1 MTQKQTFS
9 ERFFETG
16 IGRGLRHRD
25 YRIFCLTNFGSMMGI
40 WFQRLTVGYLAYEL
54 TGLAFW
60 VGVIAFAESA
70 PLFILVALA
79 GAVVDRVDRLKLLK
93 ILQMLM
99 VVVAAL
105 LAILTFT
112 DLINIW
118 LLIVLATCQGI
129 IQAFHLP
136 VRMTIAPNLVPRE
149 DLTSAVGLNSALY
162 NVTRFAGPALAGIVL
177 ARLGISISFTI
188 AVFLMAILSFGL
200 TLIKLNVTEPRSHRR
215 SGLVAE
221 VMEGLRYAASHTS
234 IGPMLLL
241 IMVTAT
247 FSRAFMELMP
257 GIAQEFFSQD
267 AEGLGMLVSA
277 IGVGGITGAFW
288 LTNHGRAQG
297 LTKISLITLAITCL
311 SLFVFAGT
319 GIFWIGLVSAAVAGA
334 TMAITAN
341 GSQIL
346 VQNAVDESIRGR
358 VMSLYALTYRAC
370 PAVGALLMGALSIWT
385 GLQLPIILG
394 ACISLAAIVAVLPRL
409 KSLIAGLE
417 GDPPPRTV

>member
-1 MTQKQTFS
+1 MES
-9 ERFFETG
+9 G

-40 WFQRLTVGYLAYEL
+40 WFQRLTVGYLAYQL
-54 TGLAFW
+54 TELAFW
-60 VGVIAFAESA
+60 VGAIAFAESA
-70 PLFILVALA
+70 PLFVLVALA

-93 ILQMLM
+93 FLQLM
-99 VVVAAL
+99 MVAVSAL

-112 DLINIW
+112 GLINIW
-118 LLIVLATCQGI
+118 WLVILATVQGI

-177 ARLGISISFTI
+177 ARLGVSISFTI
-188 AVFLMAILSFGL
+188 AVFLMAILSVGL
-200 TLIKLNVTEPRSHRR
+200 SYIELNATEPRSHRR

-221 VMEGLRYAASHTS
+221 IVEGLRYAAGHAS
-234 IGPMLLL
+234 IGPMILL

-257 GIAQEFFSQD
+257 GITEEIFSRD

-277 IGVGGITGAFW
+277 IGAGGIIGAFW

-319 GIFWIGLVSAAVAGA
+319 GIFWVGLVSAAVAGV

-346 VQNAVDESIRGR
+346 IQNAVDESIRGR
-358 VMSLYALTYRAC
+358 VMSIYALTYRAC
-370 PAVGALLMGALSIWT
+370 PAVGALLVGTLSIWT

-394 ACISLAAIVAVLPRL
+394 ACISLAAIVVVLPRL

-417 GDPPPRTV
+417 GDPNPRAA

>member
-1 MTQKQTFS
+1 MES
-9 ERFFETG
+9 G

-40 WFQRLTVGYLAYEL
+40 WFQRLTVGYLAYQL
-54 TGLAFW
+54 TELAFW
-60 VGVIAFAESA
+60 VGAIAFAESA
-70 PLFILVALA
+70 PLFVLVALA
-79 GAVVDRVDRLKLLK
+79 GALVDRVDRLKLLK
-93 ILQMLM
+93 FLQLM
-99 VVVAAL
+99 MVAVSAL
-105 LAILTFT
+105 LAILTYT
-112 DLINIW
+112 GLINIW
-118 LLIVLATCQGI
+118 WLVILATVQGI

-177 ARLGISISFTI
+177 ARLGVSISFTI
-188 AVFLMAILSFGL
+188 AVFLMAILSVGL
-200 TLIKLNVTEPRSHRR
+200 SYIELNTTEPRSHRR

-221 VMEGLRYAASHTS
+221 ILEGLRYAAGHAS
-234 IGPMLLL
+234 IGPMILL

-257 GIAQEFFSQD
+257 GITEEIFSGD
-267 AEGLGMLVSA
+267 AERLGMLVSA
-277 IGVGGITGAFW
+277 IGVGGIIGAFW

-297 LTKISLITLAITCL
+297 LTKISLITLTITCL

-319 GIFWIGLVSAAVAGA
+319 GIFWVGLVSAAVAGV

-346 VQNAVDESIRGR
+346 IQNAVDESIRGR
-358 VMSLYALTYRAC
+358 VMSIYALTYRAC
-370 PAVGALLMGALSIWT
+370 PAVGALLMGTLSIWT
-385 GLQLPIILG
+385 GLKLPIVLG
-394 ACISLAAIVAVLPRL
+394 ACISLAAIVVVLPRL
-409 KSLIAGLE
+409 KSLIADLE
-417 GDPPPRTV
+417 GDPNPRAA